1 MQYQAVVRKFGSAQD
16 VVELERAALPLLRR
30 DQVRVRL
37 LARAINPSDIIT
49 ISGAYSGRTTLP
61 FIPGFEAFGV
71 VEKCGEEVH
80 GLSPGTRVLPVRSAG
95 GWQEFKD
102 TDPDWCL
109 RVPDDL
115 TDFEAATSYV
125 NPMTAWLMLHAK
137 IGLRPGMRIAINA
150 AASSIGAILIGL
162 ANAAGV
168 EPVAIVRSEGS
179 LERLRGRVEAVIV
192 DREEAKAIC
201 SPGSPVGM
209 GSTRCSIAS
218 EARAPQSSPMRCGR
232 ADASCITACFRA
244 KAFRIHSGRPIPIF
258 PFPIFTSGNGFIPKL
273 WTTCSTP
280 IPRSRRRSFRRSSRL
295 RYGRYSPWKRSGKPC
310 SPRFPCER
318 AARCSWPDRA
328 SP

>member
-1 MQYQAVVRKFGSAQD
+1 MQYQAVVRKFGPAQD
-16 VVELERAALPLLRR
+16 VVELEQAALPSLRR

-49 ISGAYSGRTTLP
+49 ISGAYSGRTALP
-61 FIPGFEAFGV
+61 FIPGFEAFGI
-71 VEKCGEEVH
+71 VEQCGEEVH

-102 TDPDWCL
+102 TDPGWCL

-192 DREEAKAIC
+192 DRE
-201 SPGSPVGM
+201 GSESDLLAGLAGRHGLDAVLDCVG
-209 GSTRCSIAS
+209 G
-218 EARAPQSSPMRCGR
+218 ARAASL
-232 ADASCITACFRA
+232 ADALKPGGHFVHYGLLSGQSIPASFWASHPDISFSYCHLREWV
-244 KAFRIHSGRPIPIF
+244 HSQAMDDVQHAYSQVAAQIVSKVIATEVREVF
-258 PFPIFTSGNGFIPKL
+258 PLEKVRQALQSALP
-273 WTTCSTP
+273 
-280 IPRSRRRSFRRSSRL
+280 L
-295 RYGRYSPWKRSGKPC
+295 RTGGKVLL
-310 SPRFPCER
+310 
-318 AARCSWPDRA
+318 A
-328 SP
+328 

>member
-1 MQYQAVVRKFGSAQD
+1 MQYQAVVRKFGPAQD
-16 VVELERAALPLLRR
+16 VVELERAALPPLRR

-71 VEKCGEEVH
+71 VERCGEEVH

-150 AASSIGAILIGL
+150 AASSIGAILISL

-179 LERLRGRVEAVIV
+179 LERLRGRLEAVII
-192 DREEAKAIC
+192 DREESESYLVAQLAGRHGLDAVLDC
-201 SPGSPVGM
+201 VGGARAAVLADALRPGGRFVHYGLLSGQ
-209 GSTRCSIAS
+209 SIPNSFWASHPDISFSYFHLREWVHS
-218 EARAPQSSPMRCGR
+218 EAIDDVQHAYSKVAAHIVSKVIATEVREVFPLEKVRQALQSALP
-232 ADASCITACFRA
+232 
-244 KAFRIHSGRPIPIF
+244 
-258 PFPIFTSGNGFIPKL
+258 
-273 WTTCSTP
+273 
-280 IPRSRRRSFRRSSRL
+280 L
-295 RYGRYSPWKRSGKPC
+295 RTGGKVLL
-310 SPRFPCER
+310 
-318 AARCSWPDRA
+318 A
-328 SP
+328 

>member
-61 FIPGFEAFGV
+61 FIPGFEAFGI
-71 VEKCGEEVH
+71 VEQCGEEVH

-102 TDPDWCL
+102 TDPGWCL

-179 LERLRGRVEAVIV
+179 LERLRGRVEAVII
-192 DREEAKAIC
+192 DREESESDLAAGLAGRHGLDAALDCVGGARASILADALK
-201 SPGSPVGM
+201 PGGHFVHYGLLSGQGIPASFWTSHPDIAFSYCHLREWVHSEAM
-209 GSTRCSIAS
+209 SDVQSAYSELAAQIAS
-218 EARAPQSSPMRCGR
+218 KVITTEVREVFPLEKVSEALRSAVP
-232 ADASCITACFRA
+232 FR
-244 KAFRIHSGRPIPIF
+244 
-258 PFPIFTSGNGFIPKL
+258 TD
-273 WTTCSTP
+273 
-280 IPRSRRRSFRRSSRL
+280 
-295 RYGRYSPWKRSGKPC
+295 GKVLL
-310 SPRFPCER
+310 
-318 AARCSWPDRA
+318 A
-328 SP
+328 